1 MKKEVLRMRIKKKLV
16 SLITSITILL
26 SMIPMSSIFAVTGT
40 ATKLIV
46 HYHRID
52 GRYNANIEAAS
63 LDDKISGTVSETT
76 TDEYGLKMTFN
87 FADTAADAY
96 ISLSVKEDSVFP
108 KDKRYVRAK
117 NGAAEVWLID
127 GDARIYGEPELIDPA
142 LIIKK
147 DNKGYVAVEDLTNLL
162 NLTFLYGKNGYL
174 FDGAAKGTVDILTIY
189 HDRDYFEINVNS
201 NRIGSNVTSNMLNEY
216 TDLVFYDVDGF
227 KETNKYYLSLGYIER
242 LFQVAALSVDN
253 KNYLLKKQDAAYDQI
268 TDAAAPE
275 QVGFSSEKLNKIDDY
290 INQQIGDG
298 FPAAAVIVVKDGKIV
313 KDSAYGYLKKYD
325 TAYVDGAYQPAKL
338 LPQAEWEPATV
349 NSLFDMASN
358 TKMYATNYAIQKL
371 VSEGKLNLDQTISSF
386 PGWENYK
393 DSYVIY
399 TGKWT
404 LGGKGGLSTTKRT
417 GKETVT
423 VRDLLHHSGGN
434 IPDPEY
440 PNKTSAGA
448 LWYQTDDYT
457 NRTGIIDTIC
467 KTPLQYTPRTSI
479 AYSDLDF
486 MILGLL
492 VEQITGMP
500 LDQYVEKNI
509 YNKLGLSH
517 TVFNPLDKGFS
528 KSEIAATELNGNTRD
543 GNISFGLMDDGS
555 PVNIRKYTLQGEVHD
570 EKAWYSMAGVAG
582 HAGLFS
588 TIGDMGVLTQ
598 LMLNGG
604 IYNGTQIFT
613 KEVANEFTTPY
624 SVNPNTVNTSTYGLG
639 WRLHSKSSSAY
650 YYFNWGPS
658 RSTYGHQGWTGTLT
672 IIDPVYNMT
681 ITILTNLRH
690 SPVIAPPNGF
700 AGSDYPIA
708 DLAPISGM
716 VYASLMSEKTPLNN
730 VNASLDKPS
739 LERNQTAEISLAG
752 FGKGNTPIDL
762 SNAEINYY
770 SSNPNTASVE
780 NGVITAKNVGTADI
794 YAAVTLNGITVESNK
809 VKVEVYTS
817 ISSIRKFIET
827 YEKSDEIFGPLVPQL
842 NNSLTQAE
850 RFYNEMKQKQALV
863 QMEDFVKLLN
873 NPPMDSCISS
883 TAKEILNSDANALI
897 KEWSKN

>member
-1 MKKEVLRMRIKKKLV
+1 MKKKLV
-16 SLITSITILL
+16 SLITIMTIIL
-26 SMIPMSSIFAVTGT
+26 SMIPGTSVSSAAGT
-40 ATKLIV
+40 TQLII

-52 GRYNANIEAAS
+52 GNYKANIEAAS
-63 LDDKISGTVSETT
+63 LEGRVKGTVAQTT
-76 TDEYGLKMTFN
+76 TDEYGLKMIFN
-87 FADTAADAY
+87 FANVTDNAY
-96 ISLSVKEDSVFP
+96 IGLVVKEDSVFP

-127 GDARIYGEPELIDPA
+127 GDPRIYSEPQAIDSA
-142 LIIKK
+142 IIIKK
-147 DNKGYVAVEDLTNLL
+147 DNKEYVAVEDLTNLL
-162 NLTFLYGKNGYL
+162 NLTFSYGKNGYI

-189 HDRDYFEINVNS
+189 RDRDYFEINVNS
-201 NRIGSNVTSNMLNEY
+201 NRIGSNVTSNMLNEFK
-216 TDLVFYDVDGF
+216 DLVFYDVDGF
-227 KETNKYYLSLGYIER
+227 RKDNKYYLSLEYIER
-242 LFQVAALSVDN
+242 LFQVATLSVNSKD
-253 KNYLLKKQDAAYDQI
+253 YLLKKQDAAYDQI
-268 TDAAAPE
+268 TNADAPE
-275 QVGFSSEKLNKIDDY
+275 QVGFSTEKLNKIDDY
-290 INQQIGDG
+290 INQQINDG

-313 KDSAYGYLKKYD
+313 KESAYGYLKKYD

-338 LPQAEWEPATV
+338 LPQSQWQPATV

-393 DSYVIY
+393 DSYVVY

-404 LGGKGGLSTTKRT
+404 SLAKRT

-423 VRDLLHHSGGN
+423 VRDLLHHCGGN

-440 PNKTSAGA
+440 PNKVSAGD
-448 LWYQTDDYT
+448 LWYQTNDYT
-457 NRTGIIDTIC
+457 NRTGIIDVIC

-509 YNKLGLSH
+509 YNKLGLTH

-543 GNISFGLMDDGS
+543 GNINFGLMEDGS

-588 TIGDMGVLTQ
+588 TLDDMGVLTQ

-604 IYNGTQIFT
+604 IYNGTQVFT

-624 SVNPNTVNTSTYGLG
+624 SVNQSTVDSSTYGLG
-639 WRLHSKSSSAY
+639 WRLHSKSAAAY

-690 SPVIAPPNGF
+690 SPVVTPPNGF
-700 AGSDYPIA
+700 AGSNYPIGS
-708 DLAPISGM
+708 LAPISGM
-716 VYASLMSEKTPLNN
+716 IYAAFMNGKTPLDN
-730 VNASLDKPS
+730 VKATVDNSN
-739 LERNQTAEISLAG
+739 LERNQTAKISLLG
-752 FGKGNTPIDL
+752 FGKGNTPVNL
-762 SNAEINYY
+762 TNAAINYF
-770 SSNPNTASVE
+770 SSNPDVASVKD
-780 NGVITAKNVGTADI
+780 GVITAKNEGSTDI
-794 YAAVTLNGITVESNK
+794 YASVTLNGVTVESNRIT
-809 VKVEVYTS
+809 VKVHTS
-817 ISSIRKFIET
+817 ISSIRRLTQE
-827 YEKSDEIFGPLVPQL
+827 YEKSGELSGPLVPQL
-842 NNSLTQAE
+842 NNSLNQAE
-850 RFYNEMKQKQALV
+850 KFFKEMKQKQAV
-863 QMEDFVKLLN
+863 KHMEDFVKHLN
-873 NPPMDSCISS
+873 NPSMDNHISEA
-883 TAKEILNSDANALI
+883 AKEILNSDAKALI
-897 KEWSKN
+897 KQGSEN